1 MNKTLKIYGVVLV
14 LVMLALLLLQLNK
27 KTVIDWRKTFALKE
41 KSPFGLFVF
50 NKEADKLF
58 GQKLERIY
66 KSPYQYFSEDSI
78 QAPQNLLL
86 IERELTNPA
95 WKKILNR
102 VEKGDDVFILQQ
114 HIPNILKDSLI
125 IGTRR
130 VYLNNTTLHSTDKKI
145 KKDTLFIDKMP
156 SSVSISKIDTLH
168 TTTLGYKKNMDK
180 KNIFIK
186 VNYGKGNF
194 YIHTEPLI
202 ITNYYILKKENEK
215 YITSIFSYLKNRKT
229 LWFLQDESAK
239 AQSKSPLRF
248 ILKNPPLRY
257 AWYLFF
263 TALLLFI
270 IFNAKRK
277 QRIVPIVEPLKNTSV
292 DFVKSIGNLYLQE
305 GNYKEMAHKKATY
318 FLHKVRTE
326 LLIDTQKL
334 DDDFIKKLQLKTG
347 KSKHQIEKAVRLL
360 KIALNP
366 YEVMSEGKLT
376 ELNKTVNEIYR

>member
-58 GQKLERIY
+58 EKKLERIY

-130 VYLNNTTLHSTDKKI
+130 IYINNTTLYSTDKKI

-180 KNIFIK
+180 KKHI
-186 VNYGKGNF
+186 
-194 YIHTEPLI
+194 
-202 ITNYYILKKENEK
+202 
-215 YITSIFSYLKNRKT
+215 
-229 LWFLQDESAK
+229 
-239 AQSKSPLRF
+239 
-248 ILKNPPLRY
+248 
-257 AWYLFF
+257 
-263 TALLLFI
+263 
-270 IFNAKRK
+270 
-277 QRIVPIVEPLKNTSV
+277 
-292 DFVKSIGNLYLQE
+292 
-305 GNYKEMAHKKATY
+305 YK
-318 FLHKVRTE
+318 
-326 LLIDTQKL
+326 
-334 DDDFIKKLQLKTG
+334 
-347 KSKHQIEKAVRLL
+347 
-360 KIALNP
+360 
-366 YEVMSEGKLT
+366 GKLR
-376 ELNKTVNEIYR
+376 ERKFLYSYRTTNNYQLLHS